1 MFPFQPYCRRRG
13 RNSLVLPA
21 RIEQVHCALSES
33 SLVSLG
39 RIFFCFFDRIPT
51 EDRHELMGA
60 RPVVCGDGRACFAQ
74 TVRRTV
80 VQLSLIAPVA
90 ELVAE

>member
-1 MFPFQPYCRRRG
+1 
-13 RNSLVLPA
+13 LVG
-21 RIEQVHCALSES
+21 
-33 SLVSLG
+33 LG
-39 RIFFCFFDRIPT
+39 CVLLGFFNRIPT

>member
-1 MFPFQPYCRRRG
+1 MDMMNNADALPTCPQLQQKQQQTADRNWLKLTHTTARRRF
-13 RNSLVLPA
+13 N
-21 RIEQVHCALSES
+21 
-33 SLVSLG
+33 
-39 RIFFCFFDRIPT
+39 RIPT